1 MELVLQRSY
10 HKEGTQGSL
19 FLNDRFLSF
28 TIELP
33 WKDNCRFESCI
44 PEGVYTLE
52 ARFSKRFGNHLLVK
66 DVPQRSLILVYP
78 ANYAQKELQGCIA
91 PVSELTGIGRGS
103 NSRMAMQKVL
113 SLCHQAF
120 ERKEKVSLI
129 IKSNSYEFNR
139 TL

>member
-1 MELVLQRSY
+1 M
-10 HKEGTQGSL
+10 
-19 FLNDRFLSF
+19 
-28 TIELP
+28 
-33 WKDNCRFESCI
+33 ESCI

-52 ARFSKRFGNHLLVK
+52 ARSSKKFGNHLLVNG
-66 DVPQRSLILVYP
+66 VPQRNLILVHP

-91 PVSELTGIGRGS
+91 PVSELIGMGRGS

-113 SLCHQAF
+113 PLCHQAF
-120 ERKEKVSLI
+120 ERKEEVLLI